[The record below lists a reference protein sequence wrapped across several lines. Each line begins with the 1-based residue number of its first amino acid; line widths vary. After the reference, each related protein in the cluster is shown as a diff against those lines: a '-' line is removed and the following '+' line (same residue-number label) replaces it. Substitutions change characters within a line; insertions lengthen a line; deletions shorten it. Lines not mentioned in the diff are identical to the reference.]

1 MKLYRF
7 MYIKGRELDF
17 LLNFI
22 DFIIYDLKLKVKMI
36 LIWLKNLVLEK
47 IFFLMLKINNNE

>member
-22 DFIIYDLKLKVKMI
+22 VFIIYDLKLKVKMI

>member
-1 MKLYRF
+1 
-7 MYIKGRELDF
+7 MYIKSRELDF

-22 DFIIYDLKLKVKMI
+22 VFIIYDLKLEVKMI
-36 LIWLKNLVLEK
+36 LIRLKNLVLEK